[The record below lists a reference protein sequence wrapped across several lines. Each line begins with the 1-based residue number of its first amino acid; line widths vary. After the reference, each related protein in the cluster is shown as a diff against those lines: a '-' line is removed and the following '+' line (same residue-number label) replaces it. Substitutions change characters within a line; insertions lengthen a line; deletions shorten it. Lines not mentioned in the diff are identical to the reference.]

1 MSFATSFTWP
11 ADRRRSLRA
20 SVGALCALLALL
32 ALASLPVDA
41 AVIDVTS
48 VTLGTFTNGPNTT
61 VNGITYSSQSDPV
74 AFGQT
79 SIGAFGPANLATN
92 IVIRRSGVGVDAGNQ
107 VIWSERPANT
117 PVTTVRTSAPT
128 TAQAVLNQNNIFQ
141 GTDNTFVNTG
151 NASRNQSDIERID
164 FINTTGFNV
173 NTGLAALIM
182 ERGTSNSHD
191 PFQIA
196 LITSLDSNGNPNGY
210 TNLVIVNPGWG
221 ASNLRVVG
229 QNPNPNPSPN
239 PSHTVLNDVGPGPSY
254 SNTADITGQN
264 YGGALVTLDHWAINF
279 GQAPVGSTIYGYSLF
294 ATDVTTGGNNNN
306 LVNWLNAT
314 YYPTNTQE
322 GVTQGGG
329 GIDLVS
335 TNFGIVNIPEPG
347 SIALLGLCAVGY
359 AVRRYRNRRRPA
371 FPS

>member
-1 MSFATSFTWP
+1 MSATTSFTW
-11 ADRRRSLRA
+11 AKDRRRSLRA
-20 SVGALCALLALL
+20 SVWALCVLLGT
-32 ALASLPVDA
+32 LASLPVQA
-41 AVIDVTS
+41 ALIDVTS
-48 VTLGTFTNGPNTT
+48 VTLGTPTNLSDQT
-61 VNGITYSSQSDPV
+61 VNGITYSRESV
-74 AFGQT
+74 GITLGQT
-79 SIGAFGPANLATN
+79 AIGAFGPANLATN
-92 IVIRRSGVGVDAGNQ
+92 LVIRRSGVGPDAGNQ
-107 VIWSERPANT
+107 VIWSERPAST
-117 PVTTVRTSAPT
+117 PATTVRTTVPT
-128 TAQAVLNQNNIFQ
+128 TAQAVLNQNNFFQ

-151 NASRNQSDIERID
+151 NGSGNQSDIERLD
-164 FINTTGFNV
+164 FINTTGFKV
-173 NTGLAALIM
+173 NSGLAALIM

-229 QNPNPNPSPN
+229 QNPGPNPSPN
-239 PSHTVLNDVGPGPSY
+239 PTQTVLNDFGNGVGQY
-254 SNTADITGQN
+254 TNTASISGQN
-264 YGGALVTLDHWAINF
+264 YGGVLVTLDHWAINF

-306 LVNWLNAT
+306 LVNWLNST

-347 SIALLGLCAVGY
+347 SMALLGLCAAGY
-359 AVRRYRNRRRPA
+359 LVRRYRNRSRTA
-371 FPS
+371 FNS

>member
-1 MSFATSFTWP
+1 MSFATTFTR
-11 ADRRRSLRA
+11 AARRLRA
-20 SVGALCALLALL
+20 LRVSVLAHCVLLAF
-32 ALASLPVDA
+32 ASLPVHA

-48 VTLGTFTNGPNTT
+48 VTLGAWTNNANTT
-61 VNGITYSSQSDPV
+61 VNGITYSSQSVPV
-74 AFGQT
+74 NFGQT

-107 VIWSERPANT
+107 VIWSERPTNT

-128 TAQAVLNQNNIFQ
+128 TAQAVLNQNNFFQ

-151 NASRNQSDIERID
+151 NASGNQSDIERLD
-164 FINTTGFNV
+164 FINTTGFQV

-182 ERGTSNSHD
+182 ERGTSTSHD

-196 LITSLDSNGNPNGY
+196 LITSLDSNGNPNGF

-221 ASNLRVVG
+221 ASNLRVPG
-229 QNPNPNPSPN
+229 QTPAPNPSPN
-239 PSHTVLNDVGPGPSY
+239 PTHTVLNDFGNGVGQY
-254 SNTADITGQN
+254 DDTADITGQN

-306 LVNWLNAT
+306 LVNWTNSL
-314 YYPTNTQE
+314 YFPTNTQE

-359 AVRRYRNRRRPA
+359 VVRRYRNRRATATR
-371 FPS
+371 